1 MPPNFVAGS
10 LLAAINSKTR
20 RELILSLTA
29 ACAVVNSTCLGY
41 RYQTIPS
48 TAYLCAYLCLTEN
61 YADARMISAKDSGLT
76 ECATTHISP
85 KQKEP
90 TEEIPMST
98 RKSNTARLKSQT
110 SQPKLTEAE
119 LQRIAQKLA
128 STLAHDPEKIGLL
141 LMLFDQ
147 LELSRGIYINFYGIV
162 STIKQHLFIGTDASL
177 NAQNEFQ
184 ADAYRERGKL
194 LLWPNER
201 KGAK

>member
-1 MPPNFVAGS
+1 MASTKSTVRK
-10 LLAAINSKTR
+10 LKT
-20 RELILSLTA
+20 
-29 ACAVVNSTCLGY
+29 
-41 RYQTIPS
+41 
-48 TAYLCAYLCLTEN
+48 
-61 YADARMISAKDSGLT
+61 
-76 ECATTHISP
+76 
-85 KQKEP
+85 
-90 TEEIPMST
+90 
-98 RKSNTARLKSQT
+98 
-110 SQPKLTEAE
+110 QPKLTEAE

-194 LLWPNER
+194 LLWPFER